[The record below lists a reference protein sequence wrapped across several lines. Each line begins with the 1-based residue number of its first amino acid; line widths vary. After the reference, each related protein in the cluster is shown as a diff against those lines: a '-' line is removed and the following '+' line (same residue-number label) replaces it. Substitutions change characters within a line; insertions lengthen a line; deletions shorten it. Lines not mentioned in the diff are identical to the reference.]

1 MQQKGRLNVLLN
13 YENIVK
19 EKMSKK
25 RFIHSLNVSKVA
37 KKLAQAYGADEK
49 KAEIAGLLHDITKE
63 MPEDEQLK
71 LFESEGIILDDVER
85 STNKLWHSIS
95 GTIYVKKYLNIQEY
109 IATSKNK
116 EIIIDGKVIHLDDFI
131 CAEEVMLS
139 GCVDEVIGYNSTA
152 IGWALLIGNIKITC
166 YESTALNRQYGFF
179 NGSLTRKTLKKCGVR
194 LLTECK
200 YMIN

>member
-1 MQQKGRLNVLLN
+1 MLN

-95 GTIYVKKYLNIQEY
+95 GTIYVKKYLNIQDADILNAIRYHTTARNNMSLLE
-109 IATSKNK
+109 K
-116 EIIIDGKVIHLDDFI
+116 IIFMSDFI
-131 CAEEVMLS
+131 SE
-139 GCVDEVIGYNSTA
+139 D
-152 IGWALLIGNIKITC
+152 
-166 YESTALNRQYGFF
+166 RQYD
-179 NGSLTRKTLKKCGVR
+179 NVEYMRSLAFENLDKAVIYGLKIQMEFLFEQNKPIAVNMLKAYNDIILKMRKSEGPV
-194 LLTECK
+194 
-200 YMIN
+200 

>member
-1 MQQKGRLNVLLN
+1 MLN

-71 LFESEGIILDDVER
+71 LFESEGIVLDDVER

-95 GTIYVKKYLNIQEY
+95 GTIYVKKYLNIQDADILNAIRYHTTARNNMSLLE
-109 IATSKNK
+109 K
-116 EIIIDGKVIHLDDFI
+116 IIFMSDFI
-131 CAEEVMLS
+131 SE
-139 GCVDEVIGYNSTA
+139 D
-152 IGWALLIGNIKITC
+152 
-166 YESTALNRQYGFF
+166 RQYD
-179 NGSLTRKTLKKCGVR
+179 NVEYMRSLAFENLDKAVIYGLKIQMEFLFEQNKPIAVNMLKAYNDIILKMRKSEEPV
-194 LLTECK
+194 
-200 YMIN
+200 

>member
-1 MQQKGRLNVLLN
+1 MLN

-71 LFESEGIILDDVER
+71 LFESEGIVLDDVER

-95 GTIYVKKYLNIQEY
+95 GTIYVKKYLNIQDADILNAIRYHTTARNNMSLLE
-109 IATSKNK
+109 K
-116 EIIIDGKVIHLDDFI
+116 IIFMSDFI
-131 CAEEVMLS
+131 SE
-139 GCVDEVIGYNSTA
+139 D
-152 IGWALLIGNIKITC
+152 
-166 YESTALNRQYGFF
+166 RQYD
-179 NGSLTRKTLKKCGVR
+179 NVEYMRSLAFENLDKAVIYGLKIQMEFLFEQNKPIAVNMLKAYNDIILKMRKSEGPV
-194 LLTECK
+194 
-200 YMIN
+200 

>member
-1 MQQKGRLNVLLN
+1 MLN

-95 GTIYVKKYLNIQEY
+95 GTIYVKKYLNIQDADILNALMYHTTARSNMSLLE
-109 IATSKNK
+109 K
-116 EIIIDGKVIHLDDFI
+116 IIVMSDFI
-131 CAEEVMLS
+131 SE
-139 GCVDEVIGYNSTA
+139 D
-152 IGWALLIGNIKITC
+152 
-166 YESTALNRQYGFF
+166 RQYD
-179 NGSLTRKTLKKCGVR
+179 NVEYMRSLAFENLDKAVIYGLKIQMEFLFEQNKPIAVNMLNAYNDIILKMRKSEGTV
-194 LLTECK
+194 
-200 YMIN
+200 